1 MFVFPKFGT
10 PGKPTG
16 NTEFAHAGTILKR
29 SHLGKCRRLGNATP
43 LALLPVLAAHLE
55 NSRSSTSVR
64 QNSGKVSKGRDP
76 GEDSHAG

>member
-1 MFVFPKFGT
+1 MFVFKKFGT
-10 PGKPTG
+10 PGKPLG
-16 NTEFAHAGTILKR
+16 NTKLASARTILNR

-43 LALLPVLAAHLE
+43 LALFSVLAKHLE